1 PDHLS
6 TLDNDGGNAG
16 EMTSRHFI
24 LDFRI
29 QDGAWIWVL
38 CERKRL
44 EREPHQHDKATLQ
57 ATLKRGRM
65 CWRGLLFGKMHLECD
80 RGESKLVSVDA
91 VHVNVSAS

>member
-1 PDHLS
+1 
-6 TLDNDGGNAG
+6 
-16 EMTSRHFI
+16 MTSRHFT

-44 EREPHQHDKATLQ
+44 EREPHQHYKGTLQ
-57 ATLKRGRM
+57 ATLKRAGM
-65 CWRGLLFGKMHLECD
+65 CWCGLLFGKMHLEYE

-91 VHVNVSAS
+91 VRVNVSAS